1 MESTVAVEITAVSP
15 NALLIFVSE
24 HVASLHQCE
33 DSKNGETRGYGR
45 MIDA

>member
-15 NALLIFVSE
+15 NALLVFVSE
-24 HVASLHQCE
+24 HVALSHQCG
-33 DSKNGETRGYGR
+33 DSKNGGTRGYGR